1 MKPQMLVSAKSLQAL
16 FAPTL
21 VLALATGC
29 AAYGG
34 STARQVT
41 VTVDSAMIEFIRSNG
56 DMVPEPLETFLVTGA
71 VTGYNGDAAT
81 GHFIC
86 WGMFTRGEAGTAAGF
101 TAVVQRLQVDEH
113 GTFVFTGA
121 EMSTEPMV
129 VIGGTGTFRGARG
142 TYTVPAMAD
151 GADIDGDGEAEL
163 NSAPQGIDV
172 DGDGD
177 NDGTGHFEFTIDL
190 IVPATE

>member
-1 MKPQMLVSAKSLQAL
+1 MQMLPSVKTGQAV
-16 FAPTL
+16 FVPTL

-29 AAYGG
+29 GATGAAP
-34 STARQVT
+34 TKAVT
-41 VTVDSAMIEFIRSNG
+41 VTVDSATIEFITSNG

-81 GHFIC
+81 GRFIC
-86 WGMFTRGEAGTAAGF
+86 WGMFTRGAPGTPAGF
-101 TAVVQRLQVDEH
+101 TAVVQRLQIDGH
-113 GTFVFTGA
+113 GTLVFAGA
-121 EMSTEPMV
+121 EMSTEAMV
-129 VIGGTGTFRGARG
+129 VTGGTGMFSGARG

-151 GADIDGDGEAEL
+151 GADLDGDGEPEL
-163 NSAPQGIDV
+163 NSAPLGIDV

-190 IVPATE
+190 TTAGT